1 MKPHKIDDF
10 ECSIKDL
17 NEFLIQ
23 ESPHQMNNKLNV
35 TFVCLYGWT
44 VVAYFTQCTDSIRVK
59 DLKDRHKQNL
69 EELDIN
75 YDDLPALKLCRLAV
89 DKNYFGNKIGHKLV
103 ELIIKNALALSGKV
117 GLRYITVNDYCLTKW
132 LYDKYE
138 FELFPKENRKLIK
151 YKRNPRPDH
160 TVSMYM
166 DIHEN

>member
-1 MKPHKIDDF
+1 M
-10 ECSIKDL
+10 
-17 NEFLIQ
+17 
-23 ESPHQMNNKLNV
+23 
-35 TFVCLYGWT
+35 
-44 VVAYFTQCTDSIRVK
+44 
-59 DLKDRHKQNL
+59 
-69 EELDIN
+69 
-75 YDDLPALKLCRLAV
+75 
-89 DKNYFGNKIGHKLV
+89 